1 MVAPCH
7 MLIASHRQF
16 RHLTQEQDMNAASAA
31 ATAIAQHSQPETQ
44 PATPQ
49 PDLSAIKSK
58 QQAAWSSGDYS
69 VVGTTLQIV
78 GESLCEAVD
87 LRSDE
92 RVLDVACGNGNAAL
106 AAARRFA
113 RVTGVDYVPG
123 LLASAAARAAADN
136 LPLELREGDAEALP
150 FRDGAFDVVLSTFG
164 VMFSPDQ
171 ERSARELLRV
181 CRHGGRIGL
190 ANWTPDGF
198 VGQMFKTVGA
208 HVPPPAGLRGPALWG
223 TEARLAE
230 LFGTEAREFHA
241 ERRDFTFRY
250 RSTAHWLEVFRTW
263 YGPVHRAFA
272 ALAPEDQVA
281 LAADLGALVERFN
294 VSRDGTMVVPSAY
307 LEVVLTRV

>member
-1 MVAPCH
+1 MSVA
-7 MLIASHRQF
+7 S
-16 RHLTQEQDMNAASAA
+16 T
-31 ATAIAQHSQPETQ
+31 ATPIAQDAETQ

-49 PDLSAIKSK
+49 PDLAAIKAK
-58 QQAAWSSGDYS
+58 QRAAWSSGDYS

-123 LLASAAARAAADN
+123 LLAGAAARAAADN
-136 LPLELREGDAEALP
+136 LPVELREGDAEALP

-164 VMFSPDQ
+164 VMFATDQ

-198 VGQMFKTVGA
+198 VGQMFKTIAA

-230 LFGTEAREFHA
+230 LFGAEARELRA
-241 ERRDFTFRY
+241 ERRHFTFRY

-263 YGPVHRAFA
+263 YGPVHRTFA
-272 ALAPEDQVA
+272 ALAPERQVA

-307 LEVVLTRV
+307 LEVVITRV